1 MQKRLGKQIQR
12 LSKRQ
17 AKKGKGLTGERTL
30 FQESPK
36 SFAIGGEGARRV
48 KGWKRR
54 TDSSAG
60 DRPRQEVGTTFDP
73 DKQAISRELLTWENQ
88 AGLVFTFVK
97 D

>member
-1 MQKRLGKQIQR
+1 MQRQLGKQIQS

-17 AKKGKGLTGERTL
+17 AKKGKGLAGEGTH

-36 SFAIGGEGARRV
+36 SFAVRGEGALRV

-54 TDSSAG
+54 ADSSAG
-60 DRPRQEVGTTFDP
+60 DGPRQEVGTTFDP
-73 DKQAISRELLTWENQ
+73 DEQAISRELLTWENQ